1 MLFAREDTSKDPLTG
16 KIIGAA
22 IEVHRNLGPGLLES
36 VYEHCLC
43 YELSQLGLAFV
54 RQAPMPVK
62 YKDILID
69 AGFKID
75 ILVENQV
82 ILELKV
88 CDTISPIHEAQL
100 LSYMKLA
107 KVQRGLLLNF
117 NVLLMKDGIKRYVI

>member
-1 MLFAREDTSKDPLTG
+1 MLFAREDTSKDPLTD